1 MIPKEC
7 WFYWLNSKKYSQIN
21 LLSFTHFNMIC
32 LIHVTFFLNTISQ
45 FVCVNMMLS
54 AWILFILACGWKYL
68 IWWTIFQSSLI
79 KQDGTDDFI
88 LWHQPYFIWV
98 SAEASIHIFISHF
111 RFFLI
116 ILYKVSPL
124 NAHVC
129 FLMFNFSLKFVIKPL
144 IYMDLSIVDLSKCR
158 CYWLELRKIHPLK
171 PIICLPDTHAHKD
184 ELKPGCGNSNNSEKD
199 RQEREK

>member
-7 WFYWLNSKKYSQIN
+7 WLYWLKSKKYSQIN

-32 LIHVTFFLNTISQ
+32 LIHVMFFLNTISQ
-45 FVCVNMMLS
+45 FVCVNMLLL
-54 AWILFILACGWKYL
+54 AWILFTLACGWKYL

-79 KQDGTDDFI
+79 KQDGTEDFI
-88 LWHQPYFIWV
+88 LWHQPCFIWM
-98 SAEASIHIFISHF
+98 STEASIPIVIFFSF
-111 RFFLI
+111 LLI

-144 IYMDLSIVDLSKCR
+144 KYMDLSMCR
-158 CYWLELRKIHPLK
+158 FEQ
-171 PIICLPDTHAHKD
+171 T
-184 ELKPGCGNSNNSEKD
+184 
-199 RQEREK
+199 